1 MVEVINMNKHPL
13 APQLFSNKSIVPD
26 YYKEHAPLHYTADE
40 IDDVFL
46 PLFKENTYAGKQ
58 HIISL
63 LKATSIF
70 LHASTLWPE
79 FKNAR
84 DSIYTY
90 AKIHKILNDIGIA
103 LNEAV
108 KKKLE
113 LAQKNGLAKE
123 NKLEQV
129 FAETINY
136 CLECIDYK
144 LKELSTAKDTIFLVY
159 EAQDNE
165 LKKVF
170 PSSTQSFLFKHS

>member
-1 MVEVINMNKHPL
+1 MNRHPL

-40 IDDVFL
+40 IDNVFL
-46 PLFKENTYAGKQ
+46 PLFKENTYSGKQ
-58 HIISL
+58 HIIFL
-63 LKATSIF
+63 LKATSTF
-70 LHASTLWPE
+70 LHSSTLWPE

-84 DSIYTY
+84 DSIYTD
-90 AKIHKILNDIGIA
+90 AKIQKILNDIGFA

-113 LAQKNGLAKE
+113 LAQKNGIVKE
-123 NKLEQV
+123 SKLEQV
-129 FAETINY
+129 FSETINY
-136 CLECIDYK
+136 CLECIEYR
-144 LKELSTAKDTIFLVY
+144 LKELSTAKDKIFLVY

-170 PSSTQSFLFKHS
+170 TSSTQSFLFRHT